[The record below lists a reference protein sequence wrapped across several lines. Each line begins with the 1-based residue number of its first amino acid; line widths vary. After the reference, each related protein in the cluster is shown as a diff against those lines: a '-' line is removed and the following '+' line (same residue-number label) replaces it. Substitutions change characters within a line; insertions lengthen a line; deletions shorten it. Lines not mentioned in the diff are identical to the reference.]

1 MRSRIATFAVALFA
15 VVALSA
21 IAVGSASADEW
32 FIGGAKLAAGQSAA
46 LATTAPVDEFAKL
59 RINPGSATTEVAL
72 ECTGAN
78 LIGGEAYISGGTS
91 GMAKSLTFEKCK
103 VTKPATGCELEPE
116 VAGGTKNLRS
126 VRTNALGVTTTLSTA
141 GGTKVS
147 INIHPLTKKT
157 FVELPF
163 TETSTCL
170 GGGGDKPVNG
180 AVSIASSD
188 GTSEEVT
195 HRIQALGSLENNSL
209 EVAGNKAIIEGG
221 LALVKLASGSK
232 WSFHA

>member
-1 MRSRIATFAVALFA
+1 MRSRIGIIAVTMFAAM
-15 VVALSA
+15 ALSA

-32 FIGGAKLAAGQSAA
+32 FIGGAKLAAGKSAA
-46 LATTAPVDEFAKL
+46 LATNAPVDEFAKL
-59 RINPGSATTEVAL
+59 RVNPGGEEVQI

-78 LIGGEAYISGGTS
+78 LVGGEAYITGGTG
-91 GMAKSLTFEKCK
+91 GMAKSLTFEKCS
-103 VTKPATGCELEPE
+103 VIKPAAGCALVGQPTTVKTE
-116 VAGGTKNLRS
+116 
-126 VRTNALGVTTTLSTA
+126 ALGVTTSLSTA

-157 FVELPF
+157 FVNLPF
-163 TETSTCL
+163 TEASTCL
-170 GGGGDKPVNG
+170 GGGGEKPVTG

-209 EVAGNKAIIEGG
+209 ETAGDKSIIEGG
-221 LALVKLASGSK
+221 LALVKLSTSSK